1 MGGRIELWGK
11 DSKDDI
17 SFELKEDSDCLG
29 KKAGRDFYGTFFA
42 LKTETRNSEEHASVS
57 ANADLRMRGGD
68 PEKR

>member
-42 LKTETRNSEEHASVS
+42 LKNGDEKLRGTRQCLS
-57 ANADLRMRGGD
+57 
-68 PEKR
+68 